1 MEHEDKCSRLIH
13 SYLSFSPRKRCNPSK
28 KSFKPTQQMRR
39 GLRSV
44 GCLPVFHSPTRI
56 PSMKTL
62 TSLLS
67 RSVLFAALPAAL
79 AFSSCSDDDKS
90 DPTPEQGRVLLIHAA
105 PSANARVKVLAND
118 KELGQLDYGQL
129 SNYVSATTGTT
140 TLKINDASSNQ
151 TVVTKQAT
159 IEKDKS
165 YSVFAYSPS
174 TALGSADAIVVSD
187 DLTAPAAGKAKIRL
201 VHLGLG
207 SPSPVSLSQPAAL
220 GTVDII
226 PNVAFGSASSF
237 VEITPGTYNLAVS
250 TGTGL
255 TAATEASVGDGS
267 GSGTG
272 TKTYDAGKIYTVLVR
287 GIKSSSV
294 ATDLRTK
301 AIVIT
306 NN

>member
-1 MEHEDKCSRLIH
+1 
-13 SYLSFSPRKRCNPSK
+13 
-28 KSFKPTQQMRR
+28 
-39 GLRSV
+39 
-44 GCLPVFHSPTRI
+44 
-56 PSMKTL
+56 MKTL